1 MGRVPHVSLDELA
14 VSILP
19 GKSPSRLAHWNATWW
34 SHLQGNSSLLR
45 PGGHDRDGGIL
56 RAYCTNLGPV
66 GVCAGQGL
74 ASWCPRQDSNLRHRL
89 RRAVLYPLSYGG
101 LHPFP
106 DVGKARCQ
114 PFTRTAKISSLG

>member
-1 MGRVPHVSLDELA
+1 MGVPHVSLDELA

-66 GVCAGQGL
+66 AFVQVKG
-74 ASWCPRQDSNLRHRL
+74 L
-89 RRAVLYPLSYGG
+89 RRGAPGRIRTCATASGG
-101 LHPFP
+101 
-106 DVGKARCQ
+106 RCSI
-114 PFTRTAKISSLG
+114 P